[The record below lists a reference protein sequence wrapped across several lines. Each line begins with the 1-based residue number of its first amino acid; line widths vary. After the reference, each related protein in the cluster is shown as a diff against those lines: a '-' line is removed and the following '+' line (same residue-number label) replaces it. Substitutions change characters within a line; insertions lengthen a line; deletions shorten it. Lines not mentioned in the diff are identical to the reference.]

1 MGGKQWKDRKH
12 ILFYGFCL
20 LIITVWSSGCV
31 STAKKII
38 AATAE
43 TFQNQPQVQSEDSL
57 DQAANMMSKGN
68 YDGALKVYEEVS
80 RKYPRDS
87 PGDRALFDMGILWAY
102 PDNPERNY
110 EKAVKSFR
118 RLLYYYPQSPLRDE
132 ARAWTEALDRLI
144 GSEGKIKSLEEKI
157 ISYKEQ
163 INALKEID
171 IGIEEKKRKESP
183 KE

>member
-12 ILFYGFCL
+12 ILFYGSCL
-20 LIITVWSSGCV
+20 LIIMVWSSGCV
-31 STAKKII
+31 NTAKKII
-38 AATAE
+38 ADTAK

-57 DQAANMMSKGN
+57 DQAEDMMNKGN
-68 YDGALKVYEEVS
+68 YDDALKVYADVS
-80 RKYPRDS
+80 RRYPRDS

-102 PDNPERNY
+102 PDNPKRNY

-118 RLLYYYPQSPLRDE
+118 RLLYYYPRSPLRDD
-132 ARAWTEALDRLI
+132 ARAWTEALDRI
-144 GSEGKIKSLEEKI
+144 IDSEDKIKSLEEQI
-157 ISYKEQ
+157 ISYKQQ

-183 KE
+183 EE

>member
-1 MGGKQWKDRKH
+1 M
-12 ILFYGFCL
+12 
-20 LIITVWSSGCV
+20 VWGSGCV
-31 STAKKII
+31 NTAKKII
-38 AATAE
+38 AATAK

-68 YDGALKVYEEVS
+68 YKNALKVYEEVS

-118 RLLYYYPQSPLRDE
+118 RILNYYPRSPLRDE
-132 ARAWTEALDRLI
+132 ARAWTDTLDRLI
-144 GSEGKIKSLEEKI
+144 RSENKIKGLEEQI

-163 INALKEID
+163 IDALKEID
-171 IGIEEKKRKESP
+171 IGIEEKKRKDSP
-183 KE
+183 EE